1 MIFVVLCWLDRD
13 TGHEDAGP
21 GSREAQWTVKLNR
34 RRAGS
39 KRAGILHILSLH
51 YILHSDKYI
60 QTTTNL

>member
-1 MIFVVLCWLDRD
+1 MIRICPVLAGQ
-13 TGHEDAGP
+13 GHEDAGP